1 MRCLVKVCGV
11 GFIYDLFSAI
21 EYNDNTIKI
30 RPNNCDW
37 DIYVTDVTDVKKEL
51 DNLVKTGYADFSQ
64 YKSMYQDMHYDYRP
78 QNGGNREM
86 EFNDALEVDLDEIFR
101 E

>member
-11 GFIYDLFSAI
+11 RFIYDLFSAI

-37 DIYVTDVTDVKKEL
+37 DIYVTNVVDIKKEL

-64 YKSMYQDMHYDYRP
+64 YKSLYQDTHYNYHP

-86 EFNDALEVDLDEIFR
+86 EFQDAPEVDLDELFR

>member
-11 GFIYDLFSAI
+11 RFIYDLFSAI

-64 YKSMYQDMHYDYRP
+64 YKSLYQDMHYNYSL
-78 QNGGNREM
+78 NSSSKSTSGTS
-86 EFNDALEVDLDEIFR
+86 
-101 E
+101 